1 MEKRAR
7 EVHGRSSA
15 RGPSDRTLIPFK
27 GEARRR
33 YAAAHRVGGKEGRER
48 EKERKREEGR
58 SRLDRASARP
68 REEDRRRTGMCG
80 GETARG
86 EGEGL
91 KEVHCLPSEADNSV
105 MNVSNARSRSGL

>member
-1 MEKRAR
+1 MVEKRAR

-58 SRLDRASARP
+58 SR
-68 REEDRRRTGMCG
+68 
-80 GETARG
+80 
-86 EGEGL
+86 
-91 KEVHCLPSEADNSV
+91 
-105 MNVSNARSRSGL
+105 ARSRLGASEGRGPTQNGDVRGRDSEGGGRGVERGTLFAERSR